1 MKTFNIV
8 VLISGNGSNL
18 QAIIDAI
25 QTKEIHAKIG
35 MVISD
40 KPDAYGL
47 TRATEAKIP
56 THVITRQD
64 YPERAKYDEALG
76 TVLEQQ
82 APDLIVLAG
91 FMRILGD
98 TIVDQFYGRLI
109 NIHPSLLPKHRGL
122 HTHQRVLDAGDSE
135 HGATV
140 HFVANELDAGPI
152 IAQLSCQV
160 DKNDTADSLQKR
172 VQVLEHQL
180 YPQVVKWFVDK
191 RIKLVNNSVQLDN
204 QAV

>member
-8 VLISGNGSNL
+8 VLISGNGTNL

-25 QTKEIHAKIG
+25 QTNEIHAKIG

-76 TVLEQQ
+76 TVLDQQ
-82 APDLIVLAG
+82 TPDLIVLAG
-91 FMRILGD
+91 FMRILGN
-98 TIVDQFYGRLI
+98 TIVDRFYGHLI

-122 HTHQRVLDAGDSE
+122 HTHQRVLDAGDSAE
-135 HGATV
+135 SNA
-140 HFVANELDAGPI
+140 FN
-152 IAQLSCQV
+152 
-160 DKNDTADSLQKR
+160 K
-172 VQVLEHQL
+172 
-180 YPQVVKWFVDK
+180 
-191 RIKLVNNSVQLDN
+191 
-204 QAV
+204 